1 MNKIRVLIKEP
12 GKVPRSV
19 WISPTKENLEK
30 HVGGMIVNTFIS
42 SDVVLISRAGAEFAG
57 EGLTAQIAHRRYFG
71 TLIFAGADGKG
82 YADLPRSP
90 GAMKKLFPSLWDEG
104 KADEQTD

>member
-12 GKVPRSV
+12 GKAPRSV

-42 SDVVLISRAGAEFAG
+42 SDVVLISRANAKFAG
-57 EGLTAQIAHRRYFG
+57 EGLTFG
-71 TLIFAGADGKG
+71 TLIFAGTDGKG

>member
-12 GKVPRSV
+12 GKAPRSV

-42 SDVVLISRAGAEFAG
+42 SDVVLISRADAKFAG
-57 EGLTAQIAHRRYFG
+57 EGYFG

-82 YADLPRSP
+82 YTDLPRSWSELRT
-90 GAMKKLFPSLWDEG
+90 LFPQLWEDVP
-104 KADEQTD
+104 EQVRS

>member
-12 GKVPRSV
+12 GKAPRSV

-57 EGLTAQIAHRRYFG
+57 

>member
-12 GKVPRSV
+12 GKAPRSV

-42 SDVVLISRAGAEFAG
+42 YDTVLISRAGTEFA
-57 EGLTAQIAHRRYFG
+57 G

-82 YADLPRSP
+82 YADLMRSP

>member
-12 GKVPRSV
+12 GKAPRSV
-19 WISPTKENLEK
+19 WISPTRENLEK
-30 HVGGMIVNTFIS
+30 HVGGMVVNTFLEKDLI
-42 SDVVLISRAGAEFAG
+42 LISRADAEFAG

-82 YADLPRSP
+82 YTDLPCSWSELRT
-90 GAMKKLFPSLWDEG
+90 LFPQLWEDVP
-104 KADEQTD
+104 EQVRS